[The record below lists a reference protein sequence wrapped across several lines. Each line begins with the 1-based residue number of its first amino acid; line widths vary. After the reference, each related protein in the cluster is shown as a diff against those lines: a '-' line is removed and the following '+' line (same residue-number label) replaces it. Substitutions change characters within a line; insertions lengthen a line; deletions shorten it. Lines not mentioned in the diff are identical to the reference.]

1 MRFVYMILSSKYNSE
16 VDFASIKD
24 GKAAIVGVKDIDD
37 AINTA
42 KRLLDLGYDA
52 FELCGGFKEEGAGK
66 VAKALDYKVP
76 IGYAIHH
83 PDTEEAYRLAREKEK
98 KQ

>member
-37 AINTA
+37 AIKTA
-42 KRLLDLGYDA
+42 KRLLKMGYDA
-52 FELCGGFKEEGAGK
+52 FELCGGFKKEGADQL
-66 VAKALDYKVP
+66 VKALDYQVP

-83 PDTEEAYRLAREKEK
+83 PDAEEAYRLAREKEK
-98 KQ
+98 K